1 MDPDDYVDHTLLA
14 QVYASIGKNPAQVVL
29 FGHIEEYYDKKGHLQ
44 YTHPICPEEHYY
56 RSAEEFRP
64 HIIELE
70 QQTLYGYA
78 WNKFY
83 LLSYIRELKLDY
95 VSSLLCYD
103 HVFSMRESSR
113 TACPAAFLEN
123 SA

>member
-1 MDPDDYVDHTLLA
+1 MCIRD
-14 QVYASIGKNPAQVVL
+14 S
-29 FGHIEEYYDKKGHLQ
+29 Q

-95 VSSLLCYD
+95 ENVRLIEDIVFNVKYFMDIERLNILSLSLI
-103 HVFSMRESSR
+103 HI
-113 TACPAAFLEN
+113 
-123 SA
+123 